1 MAIGSTVCWILSQH
15 WSLQLL
21 SAAILTIYGSLGRL
35 LLFAVQQSFLRLP
48 ATGSTSVE
56 IKLMIPCA
64 SLLSLSHFLLHA
76 LPLVVVVMEEEEP
89 VMMVNRHC
97 RQWIKGGNIG
107 KIVV

>member
-56 IKLMIPCA
+56 IKLMIPFSCA

-76 LPLVVVVMEEEEP
+76 LPLVVLVMEG
-89 VMMVNRHC
+89 RGAC
-97 RQWIKGGNIG
+97 DDG
-107 KIVV
+107 